1 MSTAETPARDKQIT
15 IISHSQLFY
24 WWPVWVCGFIMA
36 IISFVDGHRMVIIP
50 GPSKVIRDPKVV
62 TATGSGPSE
71 EIINRDVLVLPENAR
86 MPSVTDNDVS
96 SGPDKLHLHTSHRQG
111 LAVVF
116 FIVLLLVIVI
126 TNVPL
131 RGMWSVVVIV
141 TVILMS
147 VIFSL
152 AGYWGPILKALGNL
166 TIYMNAAGYM
176 FISIVLATI
185 WAITVFLFDR
195 QIYIVFTPGQF
206 KVCTE
211 IGGGEKVYDVMGLN
225 LEKHRDDFFR
235 HLILGLGSGD
245 LVVKTSGAQAHQFD
259 LHNVLFI
266 SSKVKK
272 IEQMLKQRAV
282 IDTE

>member
-1 MSTAETPARDKQIT
+1 MSTPETPARESQVT

-36 IISFVDGHRMVIIP
+36 IISFVDNHRMVIVP
-50 GPSKVIRDPKVV
+50 NGSEVVRNHPVTVPQRAGPAQEKTDLDVVVVTEGERMPSK
-62 TATGSGPSE
+62 TAGDVGSGPE
-71 EIINRDVLVLPENAR
+71 DLR
-86 MPSVTDNDVS
+86 
-96 SGPDKLHLHTSHRQG
+96 LHSSHRPG

-131 RGMWSVVVIV
+131 RGMWSVVIIV
-141 TVILMS
+141 TVILTS

-152 AGYWGPILKALGNL
+152 AGYWGPILKSLGNL
-166 TIYMNAAGYM
+166 TIYMNAAGYI
-176 FISIVLATI
+176 FISVALAVI

-211 IGGGEKVYDVMGLN
+211 IGGGERVYDVMGLN

-245 LVVKTSGAQAHQFD
+245 LVVRTSGAQAVQVD

-266 SSKVKK
+266 SSKVRR
-272 IEQMLKQRAV
+272 IEQLLKQRTV
-282 IDTE
+282 IETN